1 MAKVMDVQ
9 NRFNLNDPLLS
20 PESLG
25 RLWEG
30 RSRTARAVSSV
41 LKIEATYR
49 RLREELDKGDFTRE
63 EKRSKFKKLH
73 QINAKRLYKLCKYN
87 GATWTKFGQFLSARP
102 DLLPKEYILALEP
115 LQNDTPE
122 VSFEKLKP
130 VLESEIGEDWQ
141 SKFEWLDEK
150 PIATASIGQVHKAK
164 LLDGPEVALKVQLP
178 QVRKLFRQ
186 DVILFRTLVKV
197 LEGRVPHVD
206 IVPIIDHLLAAV
218 AEELDFTIE
227 AANIQEIRSHQH
239 LDRIKLPELV
249 PELSTTRVVCTYW
262 IEGQRLLPYIE
273 SQDEEGK
280 KDILTLIQNSFM
292 QQVTQFGIFQN
303 DPHPGNF
310 LVDAEK
316 NLYVLDF
323 GTVGRLSN
331 EEKMHLTMLL
341 FSLMSRNKEG
351 NLAELLE
358 NAGFKGITKE
368 TIQEVEDMGRKY
380 KNAKRMPPVDDV
392 IDELVE
398 TLRENKISVPEYFV
412 SVGRTISTL
421 SGLMTRY
428 KIRFDFLPQNPMQ

>member
-1 MAKVMDVQ
+1 MEIQ
-9 NRFNLNDPLLS
+9 NQFNLDDPLIS
-20 PESLG
+20 AESLG

-30 RSRTARAVSSV
+30 RSRTTRAITTV

-49 RLREELDKGDFTRE
+49 HLRDEISKGDFTRE
-63 EKRSKFKKLH
+63 EKRAKFKKLH
-73 QINAKRLYKLCKYN
+73 AINAERLYKLCKKN

-115 LQNDTPE
+115 LQNSTPE
-122 VSFEKLKP
+122 VDFAKLVP
-130 VLESEIGEDWQ
+130 VLESEMGQGWREL
-141 SKFEWLDEK
+141 FEWVDEK

-164 LLDGPEVALKVQLP
+164 LKDGREIAIKIQLP

-186 DVILFRTLVKV
+186 DVILFRTLTRI

-206 IVPIIDHLLAAV
+206 IGPIIKHLLWAV

-227 AANIQEIRSHQH
+227 AKNILEIRKHKH
-239 LDRIKLPELV
+239 LDRIRLPELV
-249 PELSTTRVVCTYW
+249 PELSSSRVVCTYW
-262 IEGQRLLPYIE
+262 IDGQRLIPYIE
-273 SQDEEGK
+273 SQDEAGR
-280 KDILTLIQNSFM
+280 KDILNLIQNSFM

-310 LVDAEK
+310 LVDSEK

-331 EEKMHLTMLL
+331 DEKMHLTMLL
-341 FSLMSRNKEG
+341 FSLISRNKEG
-351 NLAELLE
+351 NFAELLE
-358 NAGFKGITKE
+358 NAGFKGITAE
-368 TIQEVEDMGRKY
+368 TIKEVEEIRKKY
-380 KNAKRMPPVDDV
+380 KNVKKMPPIDDL

-412 SVGRTISTL
+412 AVGRTISTL

-428 KIRFDFLPQNPMQ
+428 KIRFDFLPKNPFEI

>member
-1 MAKVMDVQ
+1 MEIQ
-9 NRFNLNDPLLS
+9 SQFNLDDPLFS
-20 PESLG
+20 SESLG

-30 RSRTARAVSSV
+30 RSRTTRAITTV

-49 RLREELDKGDFTRE
+49 RLRDEISKGDFSRT
-63 EKRSKFKKLH
+63 EKRAKFKKLH
-73 QINAKRLYKLCKYN
+73 AINAQRLYKLCKKN

-115 LQNDTPE
+115 LQNSTPE
-122 VSFEKLKP
+122 IAFADLIP
-130 VLESEIGEDWQ
+130 VLESEIGEDWRDH
-141 SKFEWLDEK
+141 FEWVEEK
-150 PIATASIGQVHKAK
+150 AIATASIGQVHKAK
-164 LLDGPEVALKVQLP
+164 LKDGREVALKIQLP

-186 DVILFRTLVKV
+186 DVILFRTLTKI
-197 LEGRVPHVD
+197 LEGRIPHVD
-206 IVPIIDHLLAAV
+206 VGPIIGHLLAAV

-227 AANIQEIRSHQH
+227 ASNILEMHKHKHLERIR
-239 LDRIKLPELV
+239 LPELV
-249 PELSTTRVVCTYW
+249 PELSSTRVVCSSW
-262 IEGQRLLPYIE
+262 IEGQRLIPYIE

-280 KDILTLIQNSFM
+280 KDILNLIQNSFM

-310 LVDAEK
+310 LVDQDK

-331 EEKMHLTMLL
+331 DEKMHLTMLL

-351 NLAELLE
+351 NLSQLLD
-358 NAGFKGITKE
+358 NAGFKGITDE
-368 TIQEVEDMGRKY
+368 TIKDVEELGRKY
-380 KNAKRMPPVDDV
+380 KHAKKMPPIDDV

-412 SVGRTISTL
+412 AVGRTISTL

-428 KIRFDFLPQNPMQ
+428 KIRFDFLPKNPFE

>member
-1 MAKVMDVQ
+1 MDIQ
-9 NRFNLNDPLLS
+9 GNFNLEDSLIS
-20 PESLG
+20 SESLG

-30 RSRTARAVSSV
+30 RSRTARAVSTV

-49 RLREELDKGDFTRE
+49 RLRDELSKGEFTRP
-63 EKRSKFKKLH
+63 EKRAKYKKLH
-73 QINAKRLYKLCKYN
+73 EINAKRLYKLCKKN

-122 VSFEKLKP
+122 VSFEKLIP
-130 VLESEIGEDWQ
+130 VLEGEMGENWRDHFL
-141 SKFEWLDEK
+141 SVDEK
-150 PIATASIGQVHKAK
+150 PIATASIGQVHKAQ
-164 LLDGPEVALKVQLP
+164 LHDGSYVAIKIQLP

-186 DVILFRTLVKV
+186 DVILFRTLTKI

-206 IVPIIDHLLAAV
+206 IVPIINHLLAAV
-218 AEELDFTIE
+218 AEELDFNIE
-227 AANIQEIRSHQH
+227 AKNILEMH
-239 LDRIKLPELV
+239 LHKHMDRVLLPELI
-249 PELSTTRVVCTYW
+249 PEISSARIVCTKW
-262 IEGQRLLPYIE
+262 IEGQRLIPYIE
-273 SQDEEGK
+273 SQDEAGK
-280 KDILTLIQNSFM
+280 KDILNLIQNSFM
-292 QQVTQFGIFQN
+292 QQITQFGIFQN

-310 LVDAEK
+310 LVDSES

-331 EEKMHLTMLL
+331 EQKMHLTMLL

-351 NLAELLE
+351 NLSQLLE
-358 NAGFKGITKE
+358 NAGFTGITDE
-368 TIQEVEDMGRKY
+368 TIKEVESLGRKY
-380 KNAKRMPPVDDV
+380 KKAKKMPPIDDV

-421 SGLMTRY
+421 SGLMTRF
-428 KIRFDFLPQNPMQ
+428 KIRFDFLPQNPFEN

>member
-1 MAKVMDVQ
+1 MELQ
-9 NRFNLNDPLLS
+9 STFNLEESLLS

-25 RLWEG
+25 RLWDG
-30 RSRTARAVSSV
+30 RSRTTRAISTV

-49 RLREELDKGDFTRE
+49 RLREDLSKGEYSRE
-63 EKRSKFKKLH
+63 EKRAKFKKLH
-73 QINAKRLYKLCKYN
+73 EINAKRLYKLCKKN

-115 LQNDTPE
+115 LQNNTPE
-122 VSFEKLKP
+122 IEFEALIP
-130 VLESEIGEDWQ
+130 VLTGEMGDNWQ
-141 SKFEWLDEK
+141 GHFEWIDEK

-164 LLDGPEVALKVQLP
+164 LKNGELVAIKIQLP

-186 DVILFRTLVKV
+186 DVILFRTLTRL

-206 IVPIIDHLLAAV
+206 IVPIINHLLAAV

-227 AANIQEIRSHQH
+227 AANILEIRTHKH
-239 LDRIKLPELV
+239 LDRILLPELV
-249 PELSTTRVVCTYW
+249 PEYSSTRIICTKW
-262 IEGQRLLPYIE
+262 IEGSRLIPYLDA
-273 SQDEEGK
+273 QDEEGK
-280 KDILTLIQNSFM
+280 KDILSLIQNSFM
-292 QQVTQFGIFQN
+292 QQITQFGVFQN

-310 LVDAEK
+310 LVDVQK

-341 FSLMSRNKEG
+341 FSLLNRNKDG
-351 NLAELLE
+351 NLAQLLE
-358 NAGFKGITKE
+358 NAGFEGITDE
-368 TIQEVEDMGRKY
+368 TIQEVNQLAKKY
-380 KNAKRMPPVDDV
+380 KNTKKMPPIDDV

-428 KIRFDFLPQNPMQ
+428 RIRFDFLPQNPFQS

>member
-1 MAKVMDVQ
+1 MEIQ
-9 NRFNLNDPLLS
+9 SQFNLDDSLIS

-30 RSRTARAVSSV
+30 RSRTTRAVTTV

-49 RLREELDKGDFTRE
+49 RLRDEISKGDFTRT
-63 EKRSKFKKLH
+63 EKREKFKKLH
-73 QINAKRLYKLCKYN
+73 AINAQRLYKLCKKN

-115 LQNDTPE
+115 LQNSTPE
-122 VSFEKLKP
+122 LDFASLIP
-130 VLESEIGEDWQ
+130 VLESEMGADWRE
-141 SKFEWLDEK
+141 KFEWLEEK
-150 PIATASIGQVHKAK
+150 PIATASIGQVHRAK
-164 LLDGPEVALKVQLP
+164 LKDGREVAIKIQLP

-186 DVILFRTLVKV
+186 DVILFRTLTKI
-197 LEGRVPHVD
+197 LEGRIPHVD
-206 IVPIIDHLLAAV
+206 VGPIINHLLAAV

-227 AANIQEIRSHQH
+227 AKNILEMHKHKH
-239 LDRIKLPELV
+239 LDRIRLPELV
-249 PELSTTRVVCTYW
+249 PELSSTRVVCTRW
-262 IEGQRLLPYIE
+262 IDGKRLIPYID
-273 SQDEEGK
+273 SQDEAGK
-280 KDILTLIQNSFM
+280 KDILNLIQNSFM

-310 LVDAEK
+310 LVDSDK

-351 NLAELLE
+351 NLAQLLD
-358 NAGFKGITKE
+358 NAGFKGITHE
-368 TIQEVEDMGRKY
+368 TIQEVEALGRKY
-380 KNAKRMPPVDDV
+380 RHAKKMPPIDDV

-412 SVGRTISTL
+412 AVGRTISTL

-428 KIRFDFLPQNPMQ
+428 KIRFDFLPKNPFES